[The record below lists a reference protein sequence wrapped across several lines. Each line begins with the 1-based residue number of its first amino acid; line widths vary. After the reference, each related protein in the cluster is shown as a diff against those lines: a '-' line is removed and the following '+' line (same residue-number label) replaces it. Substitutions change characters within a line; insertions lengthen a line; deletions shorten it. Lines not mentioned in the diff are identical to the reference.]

1 MITYIKNTQAKEVV
15 KYFIFKLWSAITKIK
30 PNRQIYR
37 LKCLYLKMS
46 KSKFKPYRQKK
57 KKYNKNSDETEEKKK
72 QTNC

>member
-37 LKCLYLKMS
+37 HKCLYLKMS

-72 QTNC
+72 QTSC

>member
-37 LKCLYLKMS
+37 LKCLHLKMS

-72 QTNC
+72 QTSC